1 MLEEEEVSLIL
12 EVVEAPISPAMEV
25 TPNTVVEVVEVSGLP
40 NSPDRTITTL
50 PALDRLRRSTLAHSC
65 SRTP

>member
-25 TPNTVVEVVEVSGLP
+25 TPNTVVEVVEVSGRP

-50 PALDRLRRSTLAHSC
+50 PALDRLRR
-65 SRTP
+65 